1 MPDILIRKTARAGH
15 ITLDR
20 PEALNA
26 LTWEMCRAI
35 DTALED
41 WRSDPDIALVLI
53 DAAGNRAFCAG
64 GDIAEM
70 YEAGQRGDFDY
81 GAQFWAD
88 EYRLNLKLSRYDKPI
103 VSFLH
108 GFTMGGGVGIG
119 CHGSHRIVCESSRI
133 AMPECGIGLIPDVG
147 GSLLLARAPGRLGL
161 YLGLTGARMSPGD
174 AIQCGF
180 ADHFLP
186 EDSWPA
192 LKTTLSDT
200 GDIAALQPETP
211 PPSDLAKNQPQIDTL
226 FEASTVELIL
236 DALDAAGTDLAEKTA
251 AQIRR
256 NSPLSMACA
265 LTLITRLTESSTLAE
280 ALNWEYRFTSR
291 AARYGDFL
299 EGIRAAI
306 IEKGSTPN
314 WRHPIGGISGDDL
327 ARMLAP
333 VPNPPIA
340 EGDIP

>member
-1 MPDILIRKTARAGH
+1 MPDILLRKTACAGH
-15 ITLDR
+15 ITLNR
-20 PEALNA
+20 PGALNA
-26 LTWEMCRAI
+26 LTWDMCRAI

-41 WRSDPDIALVLI
+41 WRTDPDIALVLI
-53 DAAGNRAFCAG
+53 DAVGDRAFCAG

-88 EYRLNLKLSRYDKPI
+88 EYRLNIKLSRYDKPI
-103 VSFLH
+103 VSFLQ

-119 CHGSHRIVCESSRI
+119 CHGAHRIVCETSRI

-147 GSLLLARAPGRLGL
+147 GSLLLARAPGRLGF
-161 YLGLTGARMSPGD
+161 YLGLTGARMSASD
-174 AIQCGF
+174 AIHCGF
-180 ADHFLP
+180 ADHYLP
-186 EDSWPA
+186 QQGWDA
-192 LKTTLSDT
+192 LKTNLCHT

-211 PPSDLAKNQPQIDTL
+211 PPSDLAKTQPQIDAL

-251 AQIRR
+251 AQIRK
-256 NSPLSMACA
+256 NSPLSMSCA
-265 LTLITRLTESSTLAE
+265 LTLISRLTESSTLAE

-314 WRHPIGGISGDDL
+314 WRHTIGGVSGDDL
-327 ARMLAP
+327 ARMFAP
-333 VPNPPIA
+333 VSNPPLK
-340 EGDIP
+340 EGETP